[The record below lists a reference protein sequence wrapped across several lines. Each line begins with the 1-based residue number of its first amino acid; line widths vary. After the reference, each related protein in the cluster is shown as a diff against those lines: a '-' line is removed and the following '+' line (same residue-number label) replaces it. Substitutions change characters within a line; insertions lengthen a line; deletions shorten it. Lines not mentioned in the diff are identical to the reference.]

1 MLNGPGDG
9 AVARSEF
16 PGLWKRFVQVASE
29 RGVALSSSGY
39 GPTSASEDG
48 PPELPTAIFVEPGSA
63 REKADVVLSWKPEG
77 SKEAPIE
84 DYWNVR
90 AFPAYSVNGQESGH
104 GPGGFLATLKALH
117 AVPHGSR
124 LRVLNWPAWPLSGK
138 DVGPWMYLFPLEFRK
153 LVAAKRFQLVI
164 ECPKNQWPTS
174 ANCPAGCR
182 FEWRNFRSA
191 ATPHDEVVYL
201 VDGAVGGLGD
211 SGFDAVLKRLRQLP
225 LGAYLEYPQYCLH
238 GVPYREPARAAFE
251 AQDLVPFAHRRQ
263 ELENVVSRG
272 HLVAGRNQVLY
283 WPKPKYDDRIDEEK
297 QRDWY
302 LHSLL
307 RFATIV
313 RDGAKPANADVVV
326 SWTQQIDDRGRPR
339 SEAVYQCNGM
349 VTGSGFGGF
358 MAVLKRLA
366 SLHDGAT
373 VRIDP
378 VRIRTHGPFADAVII
393 KGQRHFETTGKEP
406 FRGMIDLL
414 GEITRQKRLR
424 VEVIPDEGE
433 ANRHP
438 GA

>member
-48 PPELPTAIFVEPGSA
+48 PPELPTAIFVEPGSTQ
-63 REKADVVLSWKPEG
+63 EKADVVLFWKPEG

-201 VDGAVGGLGD
+201 VDGGVGGLGD

-251 AQDLVPFAHRRQ
+251 RRTSFR
-263 ELENVVSRG
+263 LPTGGRSWRTLSRG
-272 HLVAGRNQVLY
+272 GISSRAAIRFSTGPSPNTTTVSTKRSKETGISTAS
-283 WPKPKYDDRIDEEK
+283 W
-297 QRDWY
+297 
-302 LHSLL
+302 
-307 RFATIV
+307 RFAAIV
-313 RDGAKPANADVVV
+313 ARWCQACQCG
-326 SWTQQIDDRGRPR
+326 RGR
-339 SEAVYQCNGM
+339 VM
-349 VTGSGFGGF
+349 
-358 MAVLKRLA
+358 
-366 SLHDGAT
+366 DAT
-373 VRIDP
+373 DR
-378 VRIRTHGPFADAVII
+378 
-393 KGQRHFETTGKEP
+393 
-406 FRGMIDLL
+406 
-414 GEITRQKRLR
+414 
-424 VEVIPDEGE
+424 
-433 ANRHP
+433 
-438 GA
+438 